1 MKAILFTGDN
11 KAEEAITEAIN
22 DVNTKIM
29 EEMKTARGDHSRSE
43 RGYPRSRA
51 EFSDK
56 YSYNPRSRA
65 EWSDYS
71 SIFIPDDDGDVSLTE
86 TGYDTDNLH
95 LDLDQLRGDLETS
108 LFGSQAALN
117 RTERYSSKLASTDVR
132 QSMMNLH
139 RIQSPGRRP
148 NSSTYIRSNT
158 AMG

>member
-1 MKAILFTGDN
+1 M
-11 KAEEAITEAIN
+11 
-22 DVNTKIM
+22 NTKMI
-29 EEMKTARGDHSRSE
+29 EEMRTARGEHSRSE

-51 EFSDK
+51 EYSDK
-56 YSYNPRSRA
+56 YTYNPRSRA

-108 LFGSQAALN
+108 LFGSQAAL
-117 RTERYSSKLASTDVR
+117 RSERHSTKLPTSEVR
-132 QSMMNLH
+132 KSMMNLH
-139 RIQSPGRRP
+139 LMQSPGRRP

>member
-1 MKAILFTGDN
+1 
-11 KAEEAITEAIN
+11 
-22 DVNTKIM
+22 M
-29 EEMKTARGDHSRSE
+29 EEMKTARGDQSRSE